1 MEVKGEE
8 NIIKYLESVCL
19 KIKSKRAH
27 SEIKEELYA
36 HIEEKKKDYI
46 KCGDSKR

>member
-27 SEIKEELYA
+27 NQIKEELNVV
-36 HIEEKKKDYI
+36 IVKK
-46 KCGDSKR
+46 